1 MNEINLLVIIFSFL
15 ILFIVVSQIYECYE
29 SFEIEKNKKNKL
41 QRHNIL
47 SRVNS
52 QKYLK
57 NVPFVKFIKS
67 NALEKFVKDENKMN
81 KVKRGTIFFVS
92 DSFPLSSCKVQKN
105 WNNFLDNRN
114 IELLLCENWADSNHK
129 KLEFWPIGLPSCT
142 ISKNDRYAGV
152 TNLDFGKIFKED
164 KKYDILCNA
173 HFGIYKN
180 PISKERDDR
189 SAMLKDLK
197 KYDKISFWGSI
208 KKHDITLL
216 ETTKYKYCLAPE
228 GNCLDTYRFYETYLC
243 DSLPIVRKGHL
254 TPLHSQFPG
263 TVVVNE
269 WEDVK
274 KIKLG
279 DRKPNKNKLEMV
291 TVGYWLN
298 KFLLPYTTFV
308 STEAALKNK
317 RKDKRI
323 GVRIFH
329 SNKPIKEQILQT
341 LKASNQNKIIFYVKD
356 TSKIDSCDTV
366 VRKYFD
372 ELYEDVKHFN
382 LDNIIVFMPS
392 QEVIKN
398 LENNKYKD
406 LL

>member
-15 ILFIVVSQIYECYE
+15 ILFIIVSQIYECYE
-29 SFEIEKNKKNKL
+29 SFQIEKNKKNDLEK
-41 QRHNIL
+41 HNIL

-52 QKYLK
+52 QNYLK
-57 NVPFVKFIKS
+57 NVPFVKFLKS
-67 NALEKFVKDENKMN
+67 NQLEKFVKNENKM
-81 KVKRGTIFFVS
+81 KEVKRGTILFVS
-92 DSFPLSSCKVQKN
+92 DTFPLSACKVQKN
-105 WNNFLDNRN
+105 WDNFLDNRN
-114 IELLLCENWADSNHK
+114 IELLLCENWGDSNHK
-129 KLEFWPIGLPSCT
+129 KLKMWPIGLPACT

-152 TNLDFGKIFKED
+152 TNLDFGKLFKED

-180 PISKERDDR
+180 PLSKERDDR
-189 SAMLKDLK
+189 TPMLKALK
-197 KYDKISFWGSI
+197 KYDKISFWSN
-208 KKHDITLL
+208 KKRHDINLL

-228 GNCLDTYRFYETYLC
+228 GNCLDTYRFYEAYLC
-243 DSLPIVRKGHL
+243 NSLPIVRKGKL

-263 TVVVNE
+263 TVVVDE

-274 KIKLG
+274 KIKL
-279 DRKPNKNKLEMV
+279 DRKPNQNKIEMI
-291 TVGYWLN
+291 TVGYWVH
-298 KFLLPYTTFV
+298 KYLLPYTTFV
-308 STEAALKNK
+308 STETALTNK

-341 LKASNQNKIIFYVKD
+341 LKAGNQNKIIFYVKD

-366 VRKYFD
+366 ARKYFD
-372 ELYEDVKHFN
+372 MHFEEVKFYDLN
-382 LDNIIVFMPS
+382 NIIVFMPS
-392 QEVIKN
+392 EKVIKN
-398 LENNKYKD
+398 LENNKYKN